1 MTANPVDCPIPPSE
15 APPVTTQVD
24 LPEAGAHLPDL
35 VERAAH
41 GEDIVITQAG
51 RPRVRLVPVE
61 ERRELRRPGRL
72 KDEIWFG
79 PDFDKDLTDQ
89 FEDL

>member
-1 MTANPVDCPIPPSE
+1 M
-15 APPVTTQVD
+15 TTQVD
-24 LPEAGAHLPDL
+24 LPEAGANLSDL

-41 GEDIVITQAG
+41 GEDIVITEAG
-51 RPRVRLVPVE
+51 RPLVRLVPVAE
-61 ERRELRRPGRL
+61 QRQPRRAGRL
-72 KDEIWFG
+72 KGQIWFG